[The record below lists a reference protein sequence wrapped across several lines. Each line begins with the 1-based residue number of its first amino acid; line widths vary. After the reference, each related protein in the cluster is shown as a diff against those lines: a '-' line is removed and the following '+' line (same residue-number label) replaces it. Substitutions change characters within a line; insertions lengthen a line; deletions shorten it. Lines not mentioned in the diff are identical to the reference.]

1 VLVNVEGLRDLTTGV
16 CRAFNKRPEVQ
27 AFEDACQ
34 TTIRFQTYAGR
45 QPRPAVFPLLQPAFE
60 IVEAA
65 EGENDGLVSVRSA
78 RWRDG
83 YFKGFLENADHLNEL
98 AHWDAN
104 QLVWGETASALRAR
118 VHGFYAAIAADLP

>member
-1 VLVNVEGLRDLTTGV
+1 MDQGGGLLFPGDSRFDRELDTCHLAKHV
-16 CRAFNKRPEVQ
+16 RA
-27 AFEDACQ
+27 
-34 TTIRFQTYAGR
+34 
-45 QPRPAVFPLLQPAFE
+45 
-60 IVEAA
+60 
-65 EGENDGLVSVRSA
+65 A